1 MQDQINFSPK
11 KGMRATIRSL
21 VAGMKYGLGNAGAL
35 GRIYRESRDG
45 FIPFEFQS
53 IALGVDYALFTG
65 RLHAKADIAVRAL
78 RPQEVG
84 KLVCDLY
91 YNGIIVQAD
100 VPAAINKRYQ

>member
-1 MQDQINFSPK
+1 MQDQTNFSPK

-45 FIPFEFQS
+45 YIPFEFQS

-65 RLHAKADIAVRAL
+65 RLHARADIAVRSL
-78 RPQEVG
+78 RPQEIG

-91 YNGIIVQAD
+91 YEGTFLQAD
-100 VPAAINKRYQ
+100 VPAAINRRYQ